1 MHRLPVET
9 VTTRLNHAID
19 PSLHIWGWEITLYL
33 FLGGLVAGLL
43 ILTAALELTRRQR
56 PTSAA
61 LQWMPLVALGLL
73 SAGMGTLFLD
83 LEFKLHVY
91 RFYLAFRPH
100 SPMSWGA
107 WILLLVYPAGLL
119 LALGSLPETTL
130 RRVPLLGRLALRI
143 AAWSQ
148 QNRSLVLWTTIAVG
162 AGLGV
167 YTGLLLGTL
176 TARIQWNSA
185 VLGPLFL
192 TSGLSTGAAFL
203 LLCKLDAVERALLL
217 RWDLAAILVELLLI
231 AAMLLGFASGGAS
244 AQLAGAALLG
254 GPWTAAFWSLVV
266 VTGLLVP
273 LAMELLELRRHLP
286 LVALTPALVLV
297 GGLALRAILLAAG
310 QDSGYRLLP

>member
-43 ILTAALELTRRQR
+43 ILTAALELTRRQH

-83 LEFKLHVY
+83 LELKLHVY

-119 LALGSLPETTL
+119 LALGSLPEATL
-130 RRVPLLGRLALRI
+130 RRVPVPGRLAPRI
-143 AAWSQ
+143 SAWSR
-148 QNRSLVLWTTIAVG
+148 QNRSLVLWTTIGVG

-273 LAMELLELRRHLP
+273 LAMELLELQRHLP

-297 GGLALRAILLAAG
+297 GGLALRATLLAAG